1 MSGGPVRTNPT
12 LPLVAA
18 LLAGTL
24 LVPAAAAAQARVYR
38 GVDAGAFPF
47 ASDAEI
53 LEALSEGEITGR
65 QTLGSGTTGVQRLDI
80 IHDGKKLRA
89 VFRDQD
95 EYERNLRLRD
105 GSSFAGFYDRFAGEC
120 AAYELGIM
128 LGLRM
133 IPPAALRR
141 VGGEPG
147 SVQLWVEG
155 AMTEGERNERGL
167 NPPDSQSWRRQQGIM
182 RAFDALIA
190 NSDRNTGNSLIDE
203 DWNVWMIDHS
213 RTFQIPRG
221 DPSFATVT
229 QMPVDFWEALRGLNE
244 DTTRERLREYL
255 EPAQLSALFK
265 RHAALVAHFEE
276 LIAQR
281 GEGAVLIQ

>member
-1 MSGGPVRTNPT
+1 MFVGRVRTDSA
-12 LPLVAA
+12 LPLVA
-18 LLAGTL
+18 GL
-24 LVPAAAAAQARVYR
+24 LVGILLPATAAAQTRAYR
-38 GVDAGAFPF
+38 GVDASEFPF
-47 ASDAEI
+47 ATDAEI

-65 QTLGSGTTGVQRLDI
+65 QILGSGTTGVQRLDI
-80 IHDGKKLRA
+80 VHGGMKLRA

-120 AAYELGIM
+120 AAYELGVL
-128 LGLRM
+128 LGLKM
-133 IPPAALRR
+133 IPPAALRH

-155 AMTEGERNERGL
+155 AMTEGERNQRGL
-167 NPPDSQSWRRQQGIM
+167 SPPDSQSWRRQQAIM

-221 DPSFATVT
+221 EASFATVS
-229 QMPVDFWEALRGLNE
+229 QIPADFWAALRELNE
-244 DTTRERLREYL
+244 DTTREQLRDYL
-255 EPAQLSALFK
+255 EPAQITALFK
-265 RHAALVAHFEE
+265 RHAALVAHVDG

-281 GEGAVLIQ
+281 GAGAVLIQ